1 MKLTKSE
8 KLALLQKWKASYD
21 RTEAVTD
28 KLRELVND
36 ATGQLYDAL
45 WANFDDQTR
54 TIGLILG
61 DEAEWMNWY
70 ELECDMGRKPLEA
83 GKDGKMKKIK
93 TLNQLLWIIE
103 L

>member
-1 MKLTKSE
+1 MKLTKPE
-8 KLALLQKWKASYD
+8 KLVLLQKWKASYD

-28 KLRELVND
+28 KLRDLVND

-54 TIGLILG
+54 TIGIILG
-61 DEAEWMNWY
+61 DEGEFMNWY
-70 ELECDMGRKPLEA
+70 ELECDMGKRPLEA
-83 GKDGKMKKIK
+83 GKDGKMKEIK
-93 TLNQLLWIIE
+93 TLEDLLWLIE

>member
-1 MKLTKSE
+1 MKLTKPE
-8 KLALLQKWKASYD
+8 KLALLQKWKESYE
-21 RTEAVTD
+21 RTESVTD

-54 TIGLILG
+54 TIGIILG
-61 DEAEWMNWY
+61 DQGEWMNWY
-70 ELECDMGRKPLEA
+70 ELECDMGRTPKLASRNGGYYEIETL
-83 GKDGKMKKIK
+83 KD
-93 TLNQLLWIIE
+93 LLWIIE